1 MEYEKTEGIVLRSL
15 PYQDKNRIITV
26 FTDCYGVLQFIIK
39 GICGKRTDK
48 LALSSPLC
56 QGEYLFYRG
65 KSSLMHFVD
74 GSVLS
79 EHLQLRTKMHHIQ
92 AAANLV
98 QIILAS
104 QLPHKP
110 APQVYQFF
118 YKCLKAIPFFKDAA
132 PLVNSF
138 CIKLLKQE
146 GSLALQ
152 PFCSQCEKEAIALYR
167 GESFCSFHAPTFSF
181 RFSQEQWSTLLTLT
195 YANTFSQLQNLVLSE
210 DLLQKINQLFQEN
223 T

>member
-15 PYQDKNRIITV
+15 PYQDKNRIFTV
-26 FTDCYGVLQFIIK
+26 FTNYYGVLQFIIK
-39 GICGKRTDK
+39 GISTKRTDR

-56 QGEYLFYRG
+56 EGEYLFYRG

-79 EHLQLRTKMHHIQ
+79 EHLQLRTKMQHIQ
-92 AAANLV
+92 AAASLV
-98 QIILAS
+98 QIILTS

-110 APQVYQFF
+110 APKVYQFF
-118 YKCLKAIPFFKDAA
+118 HKCLRAIPHFEDTAI
-132 PLVNSF
+132 LTNSF

-146 GSLALQ
+146 GLLVLQ
-152 PFCSQCEKEAIALYR
+152 PFCSQCEKEAMALYH
-167 GESFCSFHAPTFSF
+167 GESFCSFHAPKFSF
-181 RFSQEQWSTLLTLT
+181 RFLQKQWDTLLTLAHAT
-195 YANTFSQLQNLVLSE
+195 TFSQLQNLDLSE
-210 DLLQKINQLFQEN
+210 DLSEKIKQIFQEN

>member
-26 FTDCYGVLQFIIK
+26 FTDCYGVLQLIIK
-39 GICGKRTDK
+39 GISAKRTDK
-48 LALSSPLC
+48 LALSSLLC

-74 GSVLS
+74 GSILS
-79 EHLQLRTKMHHIQ
+79 EHLQLRTKLQHIQ
-92 AAANLV
+92 AAASLS
-98 QIILAS
+98 QIILTS

-110 APQVYQFF
+110 APKVYQFF
-118 YKCLKAIPFFKDAA
+118 YKCLKAIPSFKDPA
-132 PLVNSF
+132 PLINSF

-146 GSLALQ
+146 GLLILQ
-152 PFCSQCEKEAIALYR
+152 PFCSLCEKEAIALYR
-167 GESFCSFHAPTFSF
+167 GESFCNSHAPKFSF
-181 RFSQEQWSTLLTLT
+181 KFSQEEWATLLILA
-195 YANTFSQLQNLVLSE
+195 YATTFSQLQDLTLSE
-210 DLLQKINQLFQEN
+210 NLQQKINQLFQEN

>member
-15 PYQDKNRIITV
+15 PYQDKSRIVTV
-26 FTDCYGVLQFIIK
+26 FTNCYGVLQFIIK
-39 GICGKRTDK
+39 GISAKRTDK

-65 KSSLMHFVD
+65 KSSLMHFID

-79 EHLQLRTKMHHIQ
+79 EHLQLRTKIQYIQ
-92 AAANLV
+92 AAANLA

-104 QLPHKP
+104 QLPQKP
-110 APQVYQFF
+110 VPKVYQFF
-118 YKCLKAIPFFKDAA
+118 YRCLRAIPYFEDTSV
-132 PLVNSF
+132 LTNSF

-146 GSLALQ
+146 GLLVLQ
-152 PFCSQCEKEAIALYR
+152 PLCSRCKNEARALHH
-167 GESFCSFHAPTFSF
+167 GESFCSLHAPEFSF
-181 RFSQEQWSTLLTLT
+181 RFSQEQWNTLLVLAHAT
-195 YANTFSQLQNLVLSE
+195 TFSQLQ
-210 DLLQKINQLFQEN
+210 DLISSKDLNEKINQIFQEN

>member
-15 PYQDKNRIITV
+15 PYQDKNRIVTV
-26 FTDCYGVLQFIIK
+26 FTNCYGILQFIIK
-39 GICGKRTDK
+39 GISAKRTDK

-79 EHLQLRTKMHHIQ
+79 EHLQLRTKMQHIQ

-98 QIILAS
+98 QIILTS
-104 QLPHKP
+104 QLPDKP
-110 APQVYQFF
+110 APKVYQFF
-118 YKCLKAIPFFKDAA
+118 YKCLRAIPYFEDTAV
-132 PLVNSF
+132 LTNSF

-146 GSLALQ
+146 GLLALQ
-152 PFCSQCEKEAIALYR
+152 PFCSQCKKEAMALHH
-167 GESFCSFHAPTFSF
+167 GESFCSFHAPKFSYK
-181 RFSQEQWSTLLTLT
+181 FSQEQWDILLTLA
-195 YANTFSQLQNLVLSE
+195 YATTFSQLQNLVSSE
-210 DLLQKINQLFQEN
+210 YLNEKINQVFQEN

>member
-15 PYQDKNRIITV
+15 PYQDKNRIVTV
-26 FTDCYGVLQFIIK
+26 FTNCYGILQFIIK
-39 GICGKRTDK
+39 GISAKRTDK

-79 EHLQLRTKMHHIQ
+79 EHLQLRTKMQHIQ

-98 QIILAS
+98 QIILTS
-104 QLPHKP
+104 QLPDKP
-110 APQVYQFF
+110 APKVYQFF
-118 YKCLKAIPFFKDAA
+118 YKCLRAIPYFEDTAV
-132 PLVNSF
+132 LTNSF

-146 GSLALQ
+146 GLLALQ
-152 PFCSQCEKEAIALYR
+152 PFCSQCEKEAMALHH
-167 GESFCSFHAPTFSF
+167 GESFCSFHAPKFSYK
-181 RFSQEQWSTLLTLT
+181 FSQEQWDILLTLA
-195 YANTFSQLQNLVLSE
+195 YATTFSQLQNLVSSE
-210 DLLQKINQLFQEN
+210 YLNEKINQIFQEN